1 MSVATI
7 KRTNMHFAIKL
18 AATVLAATI
27 AAMPAYAQECYTNAE
42 FDLLVLDAS
51 YFGIGHMA
59 GVCSKNTSKQTGTAL
74 AKELSRFM
82 DTYGAQF
89 AADGQTLL
97 TAIEREHPGVADA
110 SRNAFENN
118 VGKGIDGAWKPTELE
133 CDNVRDTLEA
143 FTALKNYDVMIRML
157 EIAQRSRMEPLRA
170 TLVCRK

>member
-1 MSVATI
+1 MRFAT
-7 KRTNMHFAIKL
+7 KL
-18 AATVLAATI
+18 AAAATALVTTT
-27 AAMPAYAQECYTNAE
+27 AAVPTYAQECYTDAE
-42 FDLLVLDAS
+42 FELLVLDAS
-51 YFGIGHMA
+51 FFGIGHMA
-59 GVCSKNTSKQTGTAL
+59 GVCFKNNSKQTGSNL
-74 AKELSRFM
+74 AKELGRFM
-82 DTYGAQF
+82 ETYGERF